1 MEEILKQILTKLEKL
16 DKIEL
21 SVNAIKKDVKQI
33 DAKLDGITE
42 VVAKTMEEV
51 TGLKAQIEK
60 QDLEL
65 KVLSGR

>member
-1 MEEILKQILTKLEKL
+1 MEEMLKQILTKLEKL

-21 SVNAIKKDVKQI
+21 SVKALKKDVKQI
-33 DAKLDGITE
+33 DTKLDGITE

-51 TGLKAQIEK
+51 TGLKTQIEK

>member
-1 MEEILKQILTKLEKL
+1 MEEMLKQILTKLERL

-21 SVNAIKKDVKQI
+21 SINAIKKDVKQI

-51 TGLKAQIEK
+51 TGLKA
-60 QDLEL
+60 
-65 KVLSGR
+65 R